1 MALSVTLGQKKLI
14 STVRAKGGLTG
25 GDRKKNPGVLA
36 PEFGIFRWAVQR
48 QIFRI
53 NAMYNAP
60 LIPVIVVIRDRF
72 AHDQKTRFR

>member
-1 MALSVTLGQKKLI
+1 MALSVTLGQKELI

-25 GDRKKNPGVLA
+25 GHWKKNPGVLT
-36 PEFGIFRWAVQR
+36 PEFGIIRRAVQR

-60 LIPVIVVIRDRF
+60 LIPVIVVIRERF